1 MLNYNNSEVG
11 VSIVIKLNGEGEESG
26 WRVSIT
32 HCLDEMRI
40 FLAVMFGICN
50 LVVIGRRYKITSVIS

>member
-1 MLNYNNSEVG
+1 

-32 HCLDEMRI
+32 HCLDEMNI
-40 FLAVMFGICN
+40 FLAIMFGICN
-50 LVVIGRRYKITSVIS
+50 LVVIGRRYKITSVIL